1 MRELK
6 ILNDATSALEGADAL
21 DPVVDRVK
29 GVVLTALP
37 DPVRDVLHGVP
48 VGHAVHPVAVLLP
61 IGAWIGSAI
70 LDAVPGAEKASRIL
84 VAVGIASVLPS
95 VATGLADWSQLR
107 ADQSRVGIVHA
118 LTNTVAT
125 SLYAVSFVQRS
136 RGRQLSGRVLGLAG
150 LAVVGVSGYLGG
162 HLTYRMGA
170 SVEPVSGPLQT

>member
-6 ILNDATSALEGADAL
+6 ILNDATSALEGAASL
-21 DPVVDRVK
+21 DPLVDRVK
-29 GVVLTALP
+29 GVVTTVVP
-37 DPVRDVLHGVP
+37 DPVLDVLHGVP

-70 LDAVPGAEKASRIL
+70 LDVVPGAEKASRIL
-84 VAVGIASVLPS
+84 VGVGIASVLPS

-136 RGRQLSGRVLGLAG
+136 RSRQLSGRLFGLAG

>member
-70 LDAVPGAEKASRIL
+70 LDFVPGSEKASRTL
-84 VAVGIASVLPS
+84 VGVGIATVLPS

-107 ADQSRVGIVHA
+107 ADQSRVGLVHA

-125 SLYAVSFVQRS
+125 SLYAVSFVQRG
-136 RGRQLSGRVLGLAG
+136 RGRRLSGRLFGLAG

-170 SVEPVSGPLQT
+170 SVERISGPLQT

>member
-6 ILNDATSALEGADAL
+6 ILNSATSALEGADAL
-21 DPVVDRVK
+21 DPLVDRVK
-29 GVVLTALP
+29 SVVQRVVP
-37 DPVRDVLHGVP
+37 EPVSDVLHGIP
-48 VGHAVHPVAVLLP
+48 VGHAVHPVAVLVP

-70 LDAVPGAEKASRIL
+70 LDFVPGSERASRIL
-84 VAVGIASVLPS
+84 VGVGIVSVLPS
-95 VATGLADWSQLR
+95 VATGLADWSRLR

-136 RGRQLSGRVLGLAG
+136 RGRQLSGRLLGFAG

-170 SVEPVSGPLQT
+170 SVERVSGPLQT